1 MLYVN
6 IDWRKPEGDTLA
18 GLHCICARVCLF
30 LCLFVCLF
38 VCLFLCLFVCF
49 LGLTTYKAHSTTV
62 KYTFFSS

>member
-6 IDWRKPEGDTLA
+6 IDWGKPEGDTLA

-38 VCLFLCLFVCF
+38 VSLFVCLFVS
-49 LGLTTYKAHSTTV
+49 LD
-62 KYTFFSS
+62 